1 MRRNPRYDK
10 AKFRELVL
18 YVAEKSADDPH
29 FGAVKLN
36 KLLFYADFAS
46 YQNTGEPITGSRY
59 QKLEFG
65 PAPRPLLPVLKEL
78 EEEGRCQTVHSRL
91 DSRQK
96 RVIPTGDVDLGL
108 FSQDEIALIDDVVEA
123 FRGHNA
129 SQVSA
134 LSHRFIGWEVAEI
147 GEDIGYQ
154 TALVADPRPLT
165 PSEIEY
171 GRELYRERQAA
182 QDSH

>member
-1 MRRNPRYDK
+1 MRRNPKYDK

-18 YVAEKSADDPH
+18 YIAEKSADDPH

-36 KLLFYADFAS
+36 KLLFYTDFAS
-46 YQNTGEPITGSRY
+46 YQNAGAAITGSRY

-78 EEEGRCQTVHSRL
+78 EEEGRCRTVHSRI

-96 RVIPTGDVDLGL
+96 RVVPTGDIDLTV

-123 FRGHNA
+123 FRDHNA
-129 SQVSA
+129 AQVSE
-134 LSHRFIGWEVAEI
+134 LSHRFVGWEIAEI
-147 GEDIGYQ
+147 GEDIACQ
-154 TALVADPRPLT
+154 TALVASPRPLT
-165 PSEIEY
+165 PAEIEY

-182 QDSH
+182 QDGH

>member
-1 MRRNPRYDK
+1 MRHDPKFNK
-10 AKFRELVL
+10 GKFRELVL
-18 YVAEKSADDPH
+18 YLAEKSADDPH

-46 YQNTGEPITGSRY
+46 YQNTGQPITGSRY

-78 EEEGRCQTVHSRL
+78 EKEGRCRTVHSRL

-96 RVIPTGDVDLGL
+96 RVVPVGDVDLSL

-123 FRGHNA
+123 FRGQNA
-129 SQVSA
+129 AQVSA
-134 LSHRFIGWEVAEI
+134 LSHRFVGWEIAEI
-147 GEDIGYQ
+147 GEDIAYQ
-154 TALVADPRPLT
+154 TALVASPRPLT
-165 PSEIEY
+165 PAEIEH
-171 GRELYRERQAA
+171 GIELYRERRAA